1 MNLPGAVSPTDPDLV
16 STGHRAVAVSPGA
29 EPDGSRRPR
38 RKVLVTTVSSDAHTW
53 NLVFL
58 QKVIEELGCDVVN
71 LGPCVPD
78 DLLVSACLE
87 HRPDLV
93 VVSSVNGHGH
103 QDGLRLIRRVS
114 ERSELSHLPFV
125 IGGKLGMDGGE
136 DEDRPAQL
144 LRAGF
149 RGVFEDNPASLSLF
163 RSFLAQL
170 PSGSEL

>member
-1 MNLPGAVSPTDPDLV
+1 MSVQGALSPVGPEPAPV
-16 STGHRAVAVSPGA
+16 RSGA
-29 EPDGSRRPR
+29 APVRDDVEHGGARRR
-38 RKVLVTTVSSDAHTW
+38 RVLVTTVSSDAHTW
-53 NLVFL
+53 NLVYL

-103 QDGLRLIRRVS
+103 QDGLRLMRTIARC
-114 ERSELSHLPFV
+114 SELSQLPVV
-125 IGGKLGMDGGE
+125 IGGKLGIDGGA
-136 DEDRPAQL
+136 DEDRPAEL

-149 RGVFEDNPASLSLF
+149 RGVFEDSPASLGQF
-163 RSFLAQL
+163 RSFLARL
-170 PSGSEL
+170 PSRAEP